1 MTYDVYRY
9 IFIAAAVL
17 CGVMLAVSVLL
28 FVLLKIP
35 KAVGDL
41 SGSTARKA
49 IKNIRERNEATG
61 DKAYKVSAV
70 NEARGKITDRI
81 SLSGAAPAAQGQLRG
96 INTSKIGTQNLT
108 QTDASGETTV
118 LGFNGG
124 EAAAE
129 QGFDGSSSGETTVL
143 GSETEALNFTV
154 EYEITFI
161 HTDEIISAET
171 AV

>member
-81 SLSGAAPAAQGQLRG
+81 SLSGTAPAAQGQMRG

-108 QTDASGETTV
+108 QTDAASETTV
-118 LGFNGG
+118 LACDG
-124 EAAAE
+124 EAVAE

-143 GSETEALNFTV
+143 GSETDVLNFTV